1 MKGSGPGGP
10 GRRERPGARK
20 QDWIGNQLRRI
31 YDDAL
36 QEEIPA
42 DMLALLEKLDKK
54 KSEGEGG
61 A

>member
-10 GRRERPGARK
+10 DRPERPGARK
-20 QDWIGNQLRRI
+20 QDWIGSQLRRI

-36 QEEIPA
+36 QEEIPPE
-42 DMLALLEKLDKK
+42 MMALLEKLDKK
-54 KSEGEGG
+54 PEGESG

>member
-1 MKGSGPGGP
+1 MVQGAPTVPSAPA
-10 GRRERPGARK
+10 ARK

-36 QEEIPA
+36 QEEIPPE
-42 DMLALLEKLDKK
+42 MMALLEKLDKK
-54 KSEGEGG
+54 PEGESG